1 MTALIEEDG
10 FEHEAAALG
19 MLVGPSIICST
30 RSNVESFAQPQT
42 SRPRLG
48 IWSSALTGSGLS
60 GGIVGASTSAIGD
73 WRCCI
78 RLIHSSLV

>member
-1 MTALIEEDG
+1 
-10 FEHEAAALG
+10 
-19 MLVGPSIICST
+19 MLDAV
-30 RSNVESFAQPQT
+30 NVESFAQPQT

-48 IWSSALTGSGLS
+48 IWSSALYEVV
-60 GGIVGASTSAIGD
+60 GGMVGASTSAMGD